1 MVDWVKQADYEIVGC
16 MAASTRKNGE
26 SMLKRI
32 VKALLVTLA
41 LVAIAAA
48 YVMSPVLPTPSG
60 PQSLAL
66 YQPGELGMAREP
78 LALTDNTRA
87 TMANGEFAGQAF
99 RELNGQIWYPRDR
112 AEGPYPLILY
122 SHGFMSSVGEAGYLV
137 DFLVPKG
144 YVLAAVDYPLSSGDA
159 HGGPTVNDVRNQPG
173 DVSFVLDHLLTRNST
188 EGDSLF
194 GLIDPQRIAVAGLSL
209 GGLTSQLTAFHRDMR
224 DPRIAAAV
232 SIAGPAVFLTPEF
245 FSTSSMPFM
254 MIAGSADAIIPY
266 EAHAAQIPQKSPQ
279 SLLVT
284 LQGGTHVGFANIAT
298 TFMRWLHHPDELV
311 CPMLVRG
318 LENGDAPAEEMLL
331 PDAGIGIS
339 ADAAV
344 PCTMT
349 EFERAMRPGEQQML
363 TRLAIH
369 AFFESVFSTDAD
381 TRAQMAAYLTHELA
395 REQLSV
401 RVSASAD

>member
-1 MVDWVKQADYEIVGC
+1 
-16 MAASTRKNGE
+16 MAASTWQNGE
-26 SMLKRI
+26 SMVKRI

-48 YVMSPVLPTPSG
+48 YVFNPVLPTPSG
-60 PQSLAL
+60 PQGAAL

-78 LALTDNTRA
+78 LALTDDRRA
-87 TMANGEFAGQAF
+87 TMANGEFAGQPF
-99 RELNGQIWYPRDR
+99 RELNGELWYPRDR

-122 SHGFMSSVGEAGYLV
+122 SHGFMSSVSEGGYLV

-144 YVLAAVDYPLSSGDA
+144 YVIAAVDYPLSSGGA
-159 HGGPTVNDVRNQPG
+159 PGGPTVNDVGNQPG
-173 DVSFVLDHLLTRNST
+173 DVSFVLDQLLARNST

-209 GGLTSQLTAFHRDMR
+209 GGLTSQLTAFHRDSR

-266 EAHAAQIPQKSPQ
+266 EAHAAPIPQKSPQ

-284 LQGGTHVGFANIAT
+284 LQGGTHVGFASIAS
-298 TFMRWLHHPDELV
+298 TFMRWFHHPDELV
-311 CPMLVRG
+311 CPMLVQG

-339 ADAAV
+339 TDAAM

-363 TRLAIH
+363 TRLAMLS
-369 AFFESVFSTDAD
+369 FLESVFAAD
-381 TRAQMAAYLTHELA
+381 PARRAQMETFLISELA
-395 REQLSV
+395 QEQPAVLLSM
-401 RVSASAD
+401 

>member
-1 MVDWVKQADYEIVGC
+1 
-16 MAASTRKNGE
+16 
-26 SMLKRI
+26 
-32 VKALLVTLA
+32 
-41 LVAIAAA
+41 
-48 YVMSPVLPTPSG
+48 
-60 PQSLAL
+60 
-66 YQPGELGMAREP
+66 
-78 LALTDNTRA
+78 
-87 TMANGEFAGQAF
+87 MANGEFAGQPF
-99 RELNGQIWYPRDR
+99 RELNGELWYPRDR

-122 SHGFMSSVGEAGYLV
+122 SHGFMSSVSEGAYLV

-144 YVLAAVDYPLSSGDA
+144 YVIAAVDYPLSSGGA
-159 HGGPTVNDVRNQPG
+159 PGGPTVNDVGNQPG
-173 DVSFVLDHLLTRNST
+173 DVSFVLDQLLARNST

-209 GGLTSQLTAFHRDMR
+209 GGLTSQLTAFHRDSR

-266 EAHAAQIPQKSPQ
+266 EAHAAPIPQKSPQ

-284 LQGGTHVGFANIAT
+284 LQGGTHVGFASIAS
-298 TFMRWLHHPDELV
+298 TFMRWFHHPDELV
-311 CPMLVRG
+311 CPMLVQG

-339 ADAAV
+339 TDAAM

-363 TRLAIH
+363 TRLAMLS
-369 AFFESVFSTDAD
+369 FLESVFAAD
-381 TRAQMAAYLTHELA
+381 PARRAQMETFLISELA
-395 REQLSV
+395 QEQPAVLLSM
-401 RVSASAD
+401 